1 MSLPVIVL
9 AGERPGG
16 NPLAR
21 ALGKSAGILVDV
33 AGKSCVSRVL
43 EALAGSQSIAAGV
56 MIGPEPSVANSEEM
70 RQLFAVH
77 DFSWLEPATGPA
89 ESALIALNS
98 LSHRPVLI
106 TSADHALLTPAII
119 DTFCHLALAS
129 DADFVVGLVPYSLVH
144 QAFPQ
149 SKRTLLRFADGT
161 FCGSNLFMVRTQA
174 GVGVVKFWQTMKSHS
189 KRPWRMATEL
199 GIFTL
204 LRYLLGRLPL
214 RAALD
219 RVGHLAGAQ
228 IGHVELLEARAAVDV
243 DSLADHA
250 LAEKVIG
257 SC

>member
-33 AGKSCVSRVL
+33 AGRSCVSRVL
-43 EALAGSQSIAAGV
+43 VARGGSDATAGGV
-56 MIGPEPSVANSEEM
+56 MIGPEPSVAEGSEM
-70 RQLFAVH
+70 RGLFAQH
-77 DFSWLEPATGPA
+77 NLTWLEPATGPA
-89 ESALIALNS
+89 ESALKALDT
-98 LSHRPVLI
+98 LTDRPVLI
-106 TSADHALLTPAII
+106 TSADHALLTPEII
-119 DTFCHLALAS
+119 DSFCHLALAS
-129 DADFVVGLVPYSLVH
+129 EADFVVGLVPYGRV
-144 QAFPQ
+144 QKAYPE
-149 SKRTLLRFADGT
+149 SKRTLLKFTDGT
-161 FCGSNLFMVRTQA
+161 FCGSNLFMVRTTL
-174 GVGVVKFWQTMKSHS
+174 GSGVVKFWQTMQSHR

-199 GIFTL
+199 GVAVL

-214 RAALD
+214 RDAID
-219 RVGHLAGAQ
+219 RIGHLSGCR

-250 LAEKVIG
+250 LAERVIN